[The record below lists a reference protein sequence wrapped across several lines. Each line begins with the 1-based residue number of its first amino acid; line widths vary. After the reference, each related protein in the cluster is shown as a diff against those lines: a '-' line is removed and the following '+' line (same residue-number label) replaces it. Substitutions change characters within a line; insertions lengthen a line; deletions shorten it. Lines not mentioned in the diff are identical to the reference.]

1 MAEDNGHF
9 KFLPLSGN
17 LYVLLG
23 IFHSFITKR
32 LISGPSAGIDWL
44 VSGGPGGSKCRLIF

>member
-32 LISGPSAGIDWL
+32 PIPGPSVWSDM
-44 VSGGPGGSKCRLIF
+44 